1 MNSMCVSL
9 KILGLLYLPLTEKK
23 GIIDLCQ
30 PQIYVTGRRRLIR
43 PHNIYLY
50 IMYILDQ
57 GWLLIGRSSC
67 LSVRMI
73 T

>member
-30 PQIYVTGRRRLIR
+30 PKIYVTGRRRLIR

-57 GWLLIGRSSC
+57 GQQPSRSSC